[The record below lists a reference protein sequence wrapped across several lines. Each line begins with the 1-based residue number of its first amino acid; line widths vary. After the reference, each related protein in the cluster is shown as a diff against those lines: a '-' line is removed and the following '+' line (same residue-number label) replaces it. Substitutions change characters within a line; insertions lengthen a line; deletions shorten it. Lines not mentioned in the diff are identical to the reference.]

1 MTDPLQIESPVAQ
14 INRARFAG
22 KDFFTFVDD
31 IVARIQTLFVTEF
44 NDFVVS
50 GTGQML
56 IDIVSWA
63 CETLSFYIDR
73 QASESYLT
81 TARTRKAVNR
91 LCRQIGYK
99 MAGAVGASVDLEVRL
114 AAAKAFNVTIPIGFK
129 FKGPSDLVFEATE
142 AVTFLAGEGPLSPAR
157 TIACREGLTR
167 TESFTSTG
175 AKNQVFRLSPGED
188 LYVAD
193 GTVSVN
199 VAGPLWTITDLI
211 TFDQTNQVEIDFNS
225 DPTTVRFGDGVAG
238 NIPASG
244 ANIVVTYAATSGSG
258 GLVLNNTI
266 TDVVNPLVVFF
277 QTIDLLITNPDPS
290 SGGADAE
297 DLASAK
303 AKAPRFFK
311 ARNVAVTQEDY
322 VGLSQAYTDPIAGT
336 VSVAQAFV
344 ARGADDDLTLAALL
358 ASIRD
363 LCTPVADDV
372 TSLVATAEANRVA
385 TSTARGTIDTT
396 KTNAIESALDAIVT
410 NPQLPLA
417 AGDAIDARV
426 AAQAIRIAS
435 NNADV
440 RANEG
445 LAAATLGLKDAAIT
459 DIKTQLAGV
468 EAQVQA
474 IVTAIGNIEQSVA
487 DANVGIAT
495 IDNALTA
502 QSTELAAQTTTLAA
516 IVTRVNT
523 DFENLVQDQL
533 DAIFDHV
540 DGFLADDCKANLVQV
555 PILTRDVNG
564 FLTAPPV
571 ALMRSLEAYLEAR
584 KEVTQVV
591 EVVSGEVYLVA
602 ADITGTIGIRDGYV
616 QATVLSNVRK
626 ALDDLL
632 RVRDFGKSLRL
643 SDLYA
648 SIVPDPTTGQ
658 KGVDGIMYAVFKITG
673 PAISLDGDGNL
684 VIEKKQVVTK
694 GTVTLTGQVAI
705 A

>member
-1 MTDPLQIESPVAQ
+1 MTDPIAIESPVAQ

-114 AAAKAFNVTIPIGFK
+114 AEAKAFNVTVPIGFK
-129 FKGPSDLVFEATE
+129 FKGPSDLIFEATE

-157 TIACREGLTR
+157 IVACREGITK
-167 TESFTSTG
+167 TETFTSTG

-238 NIPASG
+238 NIPPTG

-258 GLVLNNTI
+258 GLVMNNTI
-266 TDVVNPLVVFF
+266 TDVVDPLVVFF
-277 QTIDLLITNPDPS
+277 QEIELLITNPDPS
-290 SGGADAE
+290 SGGADEE

-322 VGLSQAYTDPIAGT
+322 VGLSQAYSDPIAGT

-358 ASIRD
+358 QSITD
-363 LCTPVADDV
+363 LCQPLADDV
-372 TSLVATAEANRVA
+372 VALVADAEADRA
-385 TSTARGTIDTT
+385 AIDTARGTIDTT

-410 NPQLPLA
+410 NPQLPAA
-417 AGDAIDARV
+417 AGDAIDARA
-426 AAQAIRIAS
+426 AAQSIRIAS

-440 RANEG
+440 RADEG
-445 LAAATLGLKDAAIT
+445 IAAATLGLKNAAFT
-459 DIKTQLAGV
+459 DIKTQLASV

-474 IVTAIGNIEQSVA
+474 IVTAVGNIEQSVA
-487 DANVGIAT
+487 DANVGIVT
-495 IDNALTA
+495 IDNALATQA
-502 QSTELAAQTTTLAA
+502 TELGTQATTLAA
-516 IVTRVNT
+516 IVTRVST
-523 DFENLVQDQL
+523 DFANLVQDQL
-533 DAIFDHV
+533 DAIFEHV

-564 FLTAPPV
+564 FLTAPPI
-571 ALMRSLEAYLEAR
+571 ALMRSLETYLEAR

-591 EVVSGEVYLVA
+591 EVVSGDVYLVA
-602 ADITGTIGIRDGYV
+602 ADITGTIGIRNGYV

-658 KGVDGIMYAVFKITG
+658 KGVDGIMYAVFRITG
-673 PAISLDGDGNL
+673 PALYLDVDGNL
-684 VIEKKQVVTK
+684 VIEQKQVVTK
-694 GTVTLTGQVAI
+694 GTVTLTGEAAI
-705 A
+705 P